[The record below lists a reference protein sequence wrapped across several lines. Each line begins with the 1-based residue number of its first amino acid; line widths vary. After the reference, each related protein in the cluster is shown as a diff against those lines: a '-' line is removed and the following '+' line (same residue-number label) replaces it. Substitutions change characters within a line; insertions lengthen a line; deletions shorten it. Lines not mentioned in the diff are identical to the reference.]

1 MYVEFIFGKYEKL
14 VSIEKILHQFCH
26 MSSYLTAI
34 HLTSTSFF
42 KDNPYFYIINIIT
55 MTLLLMAAGSGS
67 RYGKLKQ
74 FDELGPKEE
83 FLMEFA
89 IYDAIK
95 NDFKQIVVIT
105 KAENV
110 SFLKDYLSEKLPKT
124 IQLDVLAQELT
135 DLPSGVTFTGERKK
149 PWGTAHAVWTARNVI
164 NGPFVV
170 INADDFYGQSAYKKA
185 ADFMKEDNNAYSLLG
200 YTLKDT
206 LSEHGSVSRGV
217 CKVDGDNLVS
227 VEERLKIV
235 QTGNGVKDEDTGL
248 EFTGNEQ
255 ASMNFWVCRPS
266 IFAKIESE
274 FKTFLKDEDRI
285 ANSELYLPFMIQEM
299 LQAKEIAVKCI
310 PSGGDWFGVTYASD
324 KEKAMKS
331 LQDKTDNGQYVSP
344 LWN

>member
-1 MYVEFIFGKYEKL
+1 
-14 VSIEKILHQFCH
+14 
-26 MSSYLTAI
+26 MSSHLTAI
-34 HLTSTSFF
+34 HLTLDEFF
-42 KDNPYFYIINIIT
+42 KDNPYFCTINTIT

-110 SFLKDYLSEKLPKT
+110 SFLNDYLSKKLPKT

-135 DLPSGVTFTGERKK
+135 DLPSGVTFSGERKK

-185 ADFMKEDNNAYSLLG
+185 ADFMKADDSAYALLG

-217 CKVDGDNLVS
+217 CKVEGDDLVS

-235 QTGNGVKDEDTGL
+235 QIGNVVKDEDTGL
-248 EFTGNEQ
+248 EFTGDEQ

-274 FKTFLKDEDRI
+274 FKTFLKDEDRT

>member
-1 MYVEFIFGKYEKL
+1 
-14 VSIEKILHQFCH
+14 
-26 MSSYLTAI
+26 
-34 HLTSTSFF
+34 
-42 KDNPYFYIINIIT
+42 
-55 MTLLLMAAGSGS
+55 
-67 RYGKLKQ
+67 
-74 FDELGPKEE
+74 
-83 FLMEFA
+83 MEFA

-110 SFLKDYLSEKLPKT
+110 GFLTDYLSKKLPKNV
-124 IQLDVLAQELT
+124 QLDVLAQEVT
-135 DLPSGVTFTGERKK
+135 DLPHGVTFIGDRKK

-164 NGPFVV
+164 KGPFVV

-185 ADFMKEDNNAYSLLG
+185 ADFMKANDTAYALLG

-217 CKVDGDNLVS
+217 CKVEGDNLVS
-227 VEERLKIV
+227 VAERLKLV
-235 QTGNGVKDEDTGL
+235 QTGTTVKDEDTGL
-248 EFTGNEQ
+248 EFSGNEQ

-266 IFAKIESE
+266 IFDKIESE
-274 FKTFLKDEDRI
+274 FRIFLKDTDRI

-299 LQAKEIAVKCI
+299 LQANEISVKCV

-331 LQDKTDNGQYVSP
+331 LQDKTDKGQYVSP
-344 LWN
+344 LWK

>member
-1 MYVEFIFGKYEKL
+1 
-14 VSIEKILHQFCH
+14 
-26 MSSYLTAI
+26 
-34 HLTSTSFF
+34 
-42 KDNPYFYIINIIT
+42 

-74 FDELGPKEE
+74 FDDLGPQGE

-89 IYDAIK
+89 IHDAIQ
-95 NDFKQIVVIT
+95 NNFGQIVVIT

-110 SFLKDYLSEKLPKT
+110 DFLRDHLRPKLPKHIT
-124 IQLDVLAQELT
+124 LNVLAQELT
-135 DLPSGVTFTGERKK
+135 DLPEGASFSGERKK

-170 INADDFYGQSAYKKA
+170 INADDFYGQAAYQKA
-185 ADFMKEDNNAYSLLG
+185 AEFMKNNATDYALLG

-217 CKVDGDNLVS
+217 CQVTGDDLVS
-227 VEERLKIV
+227 VNERLKLVATDEGIL
-235 QTGNGVKDEDTGL
+235 DEDSGL
-248 EFTGNEQ
+248 TFTGEEQ

-266 IFAKIESE
+266 IFKKIETE
-274 FKTFLKDEDRI
+274 FRTFLKDPERI
-285 ANSELYLPFMIQEM
+285 ATSELYIPFLIQEM
-299 LQAKEIAVKCI
+299 LQAKEIKVKCI

-324 KEKAMKS
+324 KEKAMES
-331 LQDKTDNGQYVSP
+331 LQQKTKEGLYPSP

>member
-1 MYVEFIFGKYEKL
+1 
-14 VSIEKILHQFCH
+14 
-26 MSSYLTAI
+26 
-34 HLTSTSFF
+34 
-42 KDNPYFYIINIIT
+42 

-74 FDELGPKEE
+74 FDDLGPQGE

-89 IYDAIK
+89 IHDAIQ
-95 NDFKQIVVIT
+95 NNFGQIVVIT

-110 SFLKDYLSEKLPKT
+110 DFLRDHLRPKLPKHIT
-124 IQLDVLAQELT
+124 LNVLAQELT
-135 DLPSGVTFTGERKK
+135 DLPEGASFSGERKK

-170 INADDFYGQSAYKKA
+170 INADDFYGQAAYQKA
-185 ADFMKEDNNAYSLLG
+185 AEFMKNNATDYALLG

-217 CKVDGDNLVS
+217 CQVTGDDLVS
-227 VEERLKIV
+227 VNERLKLVATDEGIL
-235 QTGNGVKDEDTGL
+235 DEDSGL
-248 EFTGNEQ
+248 TFTGEEQ

-266 IFAKIESE
+266 IFKKIETE
-274 FKTFLKDEDRI
+274 FRTFLKDPERI
-285 ANSELYLPFMIQEM
+285 ATSELYIPFLIQEM
-299 LQAKEIAVKCI
+299 LQAKEVKVKCI

-324 KEKAMKS
+324 KEKAMES
-331 LQDKTDNGQYVSP
+331 LQQKTKEGLYPSP